1 MRETHR
7 VAAAAA
13 TPNAASPAASARHD
27 RRCPPAV
34 TAVAID
40 SPPLF
45 LSPAPNAT
53 RRTPTRS
60 AYVAPCTAASL
71 ANACGNSPAPYTG
84 TSAAPT
90 SRPKRCSD
98 ARYAVRLANPSR
110 AVSFSSPLSASVNC
124 TASEALVSRP
134 SPSRS
139 SAAENNSSS
148 RSYRGERSE
157 DSGSTELSS
166 DAAARHSLPGAPT
179 AASAA
184 SGSPAPT
191 TVPSRSATRTTCF
204 STRISARFS
213 ARLRVLSR
221 NTSAR
226 DAGTAANSPSLLRM
240 FVASSALNS
249 TYLCAPERTRRSTNA
264 SAPSARRG
272 PERSRQ
278 NCRLI
283 EPLGV
288 AGEQ

>member
-1 MRETHR
+1 MVVSPLLFFSGTHAPSTTAVMRETHR
-7 VAAAAA
+7 VAAAAP
-13 TPNAASPAASARHD
+13 PNAASPAASARHK

-34 TAVAID
+34 TAIAID
-40 SPPLF
+40 SPPFFF
-45 LSPAPNAT
+45 LSPAGENAT

-71 ANACGNSPAPYTG
+71 ANACGNSPVPYRG

-110 AVSFSSPLSASVNC
+110 AVSFSSPLSASANC
-124 TASEALVSRP
+124 TAIEALVFWP

-139 SAAENNSSS
+139 SAVENNSSS
-148 RSYRGERSE
+148 RSYRGERESE

-226 DAGTAANSPSLLRM
+226 DAGTAANSPS
-240 FVASSALNS
+240 
-249 TYLCAPERTRRSTNA
+249 
-264 SAPSARRG
+264 
-272 PERSRQ
+272 
-278 NCRLI
+278 RL
-283 EPLGV
+283 
-288 AGEQ
+288 